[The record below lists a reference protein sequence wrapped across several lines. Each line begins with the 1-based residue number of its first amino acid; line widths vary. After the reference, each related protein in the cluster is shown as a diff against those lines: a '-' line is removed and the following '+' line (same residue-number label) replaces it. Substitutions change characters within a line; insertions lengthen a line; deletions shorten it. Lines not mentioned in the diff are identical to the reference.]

1 MINEVKINN
10 KFKTPYAYI
19 VDVDSLDNGAK
30 FTFNEG
36 VNIIVGA
43 NGSGKSTLIN
53 LIALYTLSL
62 EGSST
67 WPSMVCSNRLERIDI
82 GFSDGVDVVGDYR
95 GKTYYYRNLQLTEG
109 DAGMKDFSTFKH
121 YVNALN
127 SSYGQNT
134 QISLQLLWE
143 MAFNNTDQAF
153 PIKSLKKNES
163 NLAKQLIQY
172 YKKNHKNGEEFTF
185 LLDEPDR
192 NLDIYALDDLYSICS
207 YHKPNTQLI
216 VVLHNPLL
224 IYKLY
229 KNCKDIYWFEMT
241 PNYLNDLQ
249 NKFVL

>member
-19 VDVDSLDNGAK
+19 VDVDNLDNGAK

-109 DAGMKDFSTFKH
+109 DVGMKDFSTFKH

-153 PIKSLKKNES
+153 PIESLKKNES

-229 KNCKDIYWFEMT
+229 KNCKDINWIEMT

-249 NKFVL
+249 NKFIL

>member
-229 KNCKDIYWFEMT
+229 KNCKDINWIEMT

>member
-1 MINEVKINN
+1 
-10 KFKTPYAYI
+10 
-19 VDVDSLDNGAK
+19 
-30 FTFNEG
+30 
-36 VNIIVGA
+36 
-43 NGSGKSTLIN
+43 
-53 LIALYTLSL
+53 
-62 EGSST
+62 
-67 WPSMVCSNRLERIDI
+67 
-82 GFSDGVDVVGDYR
+82 
-95 GKTYYYRNLQLTEG
+95 
-109 DAGMKDFSTFKH
+109 MKDFSTFKH

-229 KNCKDIYWFEMT
+229 KNCKDINWIEMT

>member
-1 MINEVKINN
+1 MINEVKIND
-10 KFKTPYAYI
+10 KSKAPYAYI
-19 VDVDSLDNGAK
+19 VDVDSLDNGTK

-62 EGSST
+62 DGSSN
-67 WPSMVCSNRLERIDI
+67 WPSMVCSNRLERIGV
-82 GFSDGVDVVGDYR
+82 GFLDGVDVVGDYR
-95 GKTYYYRNLQLTEG
+95 GKTYYYRNLQLTDG

-121 YVNALN
+121 YVSALN

-143 MAFNNTDQAF
+143 MAFNNTNQTF
-153 PIKSLKKNES
+153 PIEDLKKNES

-192 NLDIYALDDLYSICS
+192 NLDIYAIDDLYSICS

-229 KNCKDIYWFEMT
+229 KNCKDINWIEMT

-249 NKFVL
+249 TKFIL

>member
-67 WPSMVCSNRLERIDI
+67 WPSMICSNRLERIDI
-82 GFSDGVDVVGDYR
+82 GFLDGVDVVGDYR

-153 PIKSLKKNES
+153 PIESLKKNES

-172 YKKNHKNGEEFTF
+172 YKKNHKNGEEFTS

-229 KNCKDIYWFEMT
+229 KNCKDINWIEMT